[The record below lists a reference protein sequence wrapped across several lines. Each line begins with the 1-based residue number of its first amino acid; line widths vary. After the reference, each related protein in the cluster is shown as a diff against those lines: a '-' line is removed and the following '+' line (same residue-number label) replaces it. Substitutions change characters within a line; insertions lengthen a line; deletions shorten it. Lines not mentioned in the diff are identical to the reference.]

1 MIIYLNIQ
9 NRFYTKVQI
18 VKKILNFLLILIES
32 NTMANQYYQEK
43 CFIYIYTCTGFFR
56 DCTVSKK
63 DSRYT
68 SCVCTTVSLRN
79 LLRLLKQILPIN
91 VL

>member
-43 CFIYIYTCTGFFR
+43 CFIYIYIR
-56 DCTVSKK
+56 VQASKK
-63 DSRYT
+63 TLDTLHVY
-68 SCVCTTVSLRN
+68 V
-79 LLRLLKQILPIN
+79 
-91 VL
+91 